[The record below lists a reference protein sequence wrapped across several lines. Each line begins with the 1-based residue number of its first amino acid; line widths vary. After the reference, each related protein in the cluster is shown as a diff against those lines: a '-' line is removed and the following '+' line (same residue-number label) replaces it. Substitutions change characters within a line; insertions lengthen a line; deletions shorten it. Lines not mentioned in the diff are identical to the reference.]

1 MRYIGGKSKLAKPIN
16 AEIRARMAGCHT
28 YLEPFMGGGATAAL
42 NAPMFERAYA
52 GDVSKDLILMWQAV
66 KDGWLP
72 RGGLTEDEYQALR
85 SAEPSAQRGFAGFGC
100 SFGGKWFGGM
110 ARGGFRS
117 DGSPR
122 DYSDEAARRIA
133 KMAPGIRALNE
144 IRLCDYR
151 DWQPGTGWLVYA
163 DPPYHGTQ
171 GYGAVDTF
179 ISADFWSVMN
189 DWAANGAVVLVSE
202 YTAPDEWVPIWEKTH
217 RRHLQGGISGKA
229 PTTLERL
236 YATSPGG
243 VPGSGS
249 LAVGPLDV
257 ISVYGQ

>member
-72 RGGLTEDEYQALR
+72 SGGLTEDEYQALR
-85 SAEPSAQRGFAGFGC
+85 RAEPSAQRGFAGFGC
-100 SFGGKWFGGM
+100 SFGGKWFGGR
-110 ARGGFRS
+110 ARGGYNAN
-117 DGSPR
+117 GSPR
-122 DYSDEAARRIA
+122 DHSAESARAVARL
-133 KMAPGIRALNE
+133 APGIKALDE

-151 DWQPGTGWLVYA
+151 DWSPGQGWLVYA

-171 GYGAVDTF
+171 GYGAAGMF
-179 ISADFWSVMN
+179 ISSDFWSVMN
-189 DWAANGAVVLVSE
+189 DWVDRGAVVLVSE
-202 YTAPDEWVPIWEKTH
+202 YTAPTGWAAVLTMDHTRSLQH
-217 RRHLQGGISGKA
+217 GRDGRHSTVENLWSRA
-229 PTTLERL
+229 
-236 YATSPGG
+236 S
-243 VPGSGS
+243 
-249 LAVGPLDV
+249 
-257 ISVYGQ
+257 